1 LSSVINWMGGW
12 PTEGLVSSRDWE
24 ERVEAA
30 VGVTMTQGEG
40 GRRSEPHKEEK
51 LRTQLATGI
60 LRDITGGNGNQ
71 LILTQGA
78 DGALTWLLEN
88 VLTPGDIIL
97 TEKLT
102 SRSAL
107 QAFRK
112 AGMHVEAVEGDRRGI
127 DPEALTTALYRYR
140 PRMVYVSPSC
150 TDPEGLSWSLEYKL
164 AVQHRC
170 REAGVLLVTDDRH
183 EMLHYGLE
191 AQHPH
196 KRLESGTFSIGQL
209 PPGLIAGLRIG
220 WVAGAADLIYSKSK
234 TSIFRKESTV
244 SSSEH
249 QALSQLIEEQP
260 LEPLLD
266 MLRNQC
272 RKRMIRMTEQLE
284 QKQLPDLNW
293 VKPKGGLH
301 LWVILPS
308 GLEGE
313 SLLRGAWLK
322 GLIFQPGAP
331 FYVRDPRM
339 NTLRITHAFADE
351 HEIKLGVTR
360 LVESIEEFTGRWSR
374 S

>member
-1 LSSVINWMGGW
+1 
-12 PTEGLVSSRDWE
+12 
-24 ERVEAA
+24 
-30 VGVTMTQGEG
+30 
-40 GRRSEPHKEEK
+40 
-51 LRTQLATGI
+51 
-60 LRDITGGNGNQ
+60 
-71 LILTQGA
+71 
-78 DGALTWLLEN
+78 
-88 VLTPGDIIL
+88 
-97 TEKLT
+97 
-102 SRSAL
+102 
-107 QAFRK
+107 
-112 AGMHVEAVEGDRRGI
+112 
-127 DPEALTTALYRYR
+127 
-140 PRMVYVSPSC
+140 
-150 TDPEGLSWSLEYKL
+150 
-164 AVQHRC
+164 
-170 REAGVLLVTDDRH
+170 
-183 EMLHYGLE
+183 MLHYGLE
-191 AQHPH
+191 DHHPH
-196 KRLESGTFSIGQL
+196 KRLEPGTFSIGQL

-244 SSSEH
+244 STSEH
-249 QALSQLIEEQP
+249 RALSQLIEEQP

-272 RKRMIRMTEQLE
+272 RNRMKRMTEQLE